1 MLSTAILTFFFQ
13 GLFNLAKTF
22 YDPFA
27 NDLALDSDYLVIDTL
42 ISETNA
48 GSRRWLHGAA
58 RLPFE
63 TSMER

>member
-13 GLFNLAKTF
+13 GLFNLAKAF